1 VEGVKNG
8 TYDYGELKGD
18 TGPLVYPAGFV
29 WIYLAL
35 YYITSQ
41 VPLHVLKENHCFSF
55 GFGLVFFL

>member
-8 TYDYGELKGD
+8 TYDYAELKGD

-41 VPLHVLKENHCFSF
+41 VPLSLK
-55 GFGLVFFL
+55 GTVA

>member
-8 TYDYGELKGD
+8 TYDYAELKGD

-41 VPLHVLKENHCFSF
+41 VPLSLKTDKHFNMF
-55 GFGLVFFL
+55 